1 MTSRSCKQLPGWNS
15 LNPQTF
21 TNPPPPNRKVHF
33 QSVSSLDH
41 NVAVASEQKYRNSKQ
56 QNDTRRLYLYSD
68 INQRVTFA
76 FKL

>member
-1 MTSRSCKQLPGWNS
+1 MSCKQLLGWNS

-21 TNPPPPNRKVHF
+21 TSPPPPNSKVNV

-41 NVAVASEQKYRNSKQ
+41 NVAVASEQKIQEFKTQ
-56 QNDTRRLYLYSD
+56 QNDTRRLYVHSD
-68 INQRVTFA
+68 INQRVTFE